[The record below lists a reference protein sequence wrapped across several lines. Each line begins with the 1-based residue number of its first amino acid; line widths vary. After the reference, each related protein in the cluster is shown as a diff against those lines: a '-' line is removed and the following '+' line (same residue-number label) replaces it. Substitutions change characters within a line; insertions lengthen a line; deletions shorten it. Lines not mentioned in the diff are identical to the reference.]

1 MAEEQKRANGNPLTR
16 SQLDRKLG
24 QHFRTILK
32 KAGKQFLPNI
42 ASSMSEIR
50 QFRACNGKEQ
60 LVYLRL
66 RLRDSINFLDSR
78 PFPPSEKTRSFLFVC
93 FGNIM
98 RSPMCEAL
106 MNRASLPGARFAVTS
121 AGLNATPGR
130 VAHPWAITAAEE
142 FGVSL
147 KNHKAR
153 LLTAEMVAHADAIFT
168 MDYQNHAQLIARYP
182 ETSGKVCLLGAYSG
196 GTARSLQI
204 RDPYYGG
211 EKATREC
218 YKTLEACIE
227 NLVRACSYQQQ
238 S

>member
-1 MAEEQKRANGNPLTR
+1 MH
-16 SQLDRKLG
+16 SQLDRKPG

-32 KAGKQFLPNI
+32 KAGKQLLPKNSI
-42 ASSMSEIR
+42 NEIR
-50 QFRACNGKEQ
+50 QFQACNGKEQ

-66 RLRDSINFLDSR
+66 RLWDRINFFDLK
-78 PFPPSEKTRSFLFVC
+78 PFQPSENTRSFLFVC

-106 MNRASLPGARFAVTS
+106 MKQASLSEGRFAITS
-121 AGLNATPGR
+121 AGLNAAPGR
-130 VAHPWAITAAEE
+130 SAHPWAITAADG

-182 ETSGKVCLLGAYSG
+182 EAARKTCLLGAYSG
-196 GTARSLQI
+196 SRTASLQI

-211 EKATREC
+211 EQATREC
-218 YKTLEACIE
+218 YKTLKACIQ
-227 NLVRACSYQQQ
+227 NLVRACSYKKRP
-238 S
+238 

>member
-1 MAEEQKRANGNPLTR
+1 MAEEQKRANGSLLTR

-32 KAGKQFLPNI
+32 KAGKQLLPNI
-42 ASSMSEIR
+42 ASWISEIR

-78 PFPPSEKTRSFLFVC
+78 PFQPSEKTRSFLFVC

-106 MNRASLPGARFAVTS
+106 MNRALLPGARFAITS
-121 AGLNATPGR
+121 AGLNAAPGR

-168 MDYQNHAQLIARYP
+168 MDYQNYAQLIARYP
-182 ETSGKVCLLGAYSG
+182 EAAGKVCLLGAYSG
-196 GTARSLQI
+196 STARSLQI

-218 YKTLEACIE
+218 YKSLEACIE
-227 NLVRACSYQQQ
+227 NLVRACSYEQQ

>member
-1 MAEEQKRANGNPLTR
+1 MVEEQKRANESLLMR
-16 SQLDRKLG
+16 SQIDRKLG
-24 QHFRTILK
+24 QQFRNILK
-32 KAGKQFLPNI
+32 KTGKRLLSNDAGSI
-42 ASSMSEIR
+42 SEIR

-60 LVYLRL
+60 LIYLRL
-66 RLRDSINFLDSR
+66 RLWDIVTFLDSK
-78 PFPPSEKTRSFLFVC
+78 PFQPSDNTRSFLFVC

-106 MNRASLPGARFAVTS
+106 MKRASLPGARFAVTS

-182 ETSGKVCLLGAYSG
+182 ETAGKVSLLGTYSSG
-196 GTARSLQI
+196 SARSLQI

-211 EKATREC
+211 EQTTREC
-218 YKTLEACIE
+218 YKILEACIQ
-227 NLVRACSYQQQ
+227 NLVRACSYKRP
-238 S
+238 